1 MINTKWVMTLSAF
14 VMGVTGIL
22 LSFIPQEIITF
33 FDSQATSKLDT
44 IVLQVVGA
52 LYFGFAMLNWTAK
65 SNLIGGIYGRPIAI
79 ANLSHFLVASLALI
93 KAYSSGQSLLLIP
106 AIVYSLFAI
115 SFSIIFFTHPL
126 KQE

>member
-79 ANLSHFLVASLALI
+79 ANLSHFLVASLA
-93 KAYSSGQSLLLIP
+93 
-106 AIVYSLFAI
+106 
-115 SFSIIFFTHPL
+115 
-126 KQE
+126 

>member
-1 MINTKWVMTLSAF
+1 MINTKWVMISSAV
-14 VMGVTGIL
+14 VMGITGII
-22 LSFIPQEIITF
+22 LSFVPQEVITF

-44 IVLQVVGA
+44 IILQVAGA

-93 KAYSSGQSLLLIP
+93 KAYSSEQSLLLIP
-106 AIVYSLFAI
+106 AIVYSIFAI
-115 SFSIIFFTHPL
+115 FFSIIFVTHPL

>member
-1 MINTKWVMTLSAF
+1 MINTKWVMISSAL
-14 VMGVTGIL
+14 VMGITGIL

-33 FDSQATSKLDT
+33 FDSQAISKLDT
-44 IVLQVVGA
+44 IMLQVAGA

-93 KAYSSGQSLLLIP
+93 KAYSSGQSLILIP
-106 AIVYSLFAI
+106 TIIYSLFAI
-115 SFSIIFFTHPL
+115 AFSIIFVTHPL